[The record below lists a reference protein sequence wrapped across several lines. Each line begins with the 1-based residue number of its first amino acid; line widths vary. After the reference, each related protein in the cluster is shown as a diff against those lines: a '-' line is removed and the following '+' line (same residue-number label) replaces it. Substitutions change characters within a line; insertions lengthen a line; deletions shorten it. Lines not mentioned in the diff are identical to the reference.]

1 MNALSNFITVLV
13 VNLLPFD
20 PTIRMSV
27 GLVLGQLLDKCLEYL
42 SKHGHIYNIW
52 FIRRFFSYNTV
63 KFSSENYQFYD
74 LIDYYYK
81 KYNSII
87 KDANVIHIRGSRHL
101 MIESLSRQSI
111 VDTYEDNNIYIQ
123 INKIG
128 ESKVDDMTV
137 SNHNIIFSSN
147 QPTEKINKYI
157 ENLLKIISKSVDREF
172 TIYNINVETT
182 DKHRKVSWNH
192 GRSISNK
199 TIENVIVSEKVQR
212 DFYNDMEIFWTK
224 EDNYNKR
231 GITFKRGY
239 LLHGPPGS
247 GKSSIIA
254 SIVNEHQL
262 PIFKFDMSII
272 EENSELTRLNDT
284 IYDYIGM
291 SERHVALFEDID
303 RCTLFDR
310 YTRGSAITMDA
321 LLNVLDG
328 VNGAHG
334 RITIMT
340 ANDISSL
347 KRVQGLLRPGRIDR
361 IIELSMCSNMQIKQI
376 LALNF
381 DDKEVK
387 DITINNNIEL
397 TPASLNKL
405 IQIAE
410 DYDLVIDY
418 LNKHPIVNDDD
429 LENIRDIKES
439 IADKPI
445 GDKPVKMKMNRR
457 GRMVKERKKSNKP
470 RGFDMLER
478 LKKKIKKEEID
489 LGFASDKQSIDFQ
502 IRNLQFKKLQ
512 IELDQKQ
519 KIYDENLKNDSS
531 KKDESL
537 EKSET
542 LNIEDPDKID
552 ESPESE
558 DNVDIDN
565 LENEICSD
573 EENVSINDENSND
586 I

>member
-20 PTIRMSV
+20 PSIRMSI
-27 GLVLGQLLDKCLEYL
+27 GLVLGQLLDKCFEYI

-111 VDTYEDNNIYIQ
+111 VDTYENNKIYIQ

-157 ENLLKIISKSVDREF
+157 ENLLKIISKSVDHEF
-172 TIYNINVETT
+172 TLYNITVEKN

-192 GRSISNK
+192 GRSVSNK
-199 TIENVIVSEKVQR
+199 TIENVIVSEKIQR
-212 DFYNDMEIFWTK
+212 DFYDDMEIFWTK

-247 GKSSIIA
+247 GKSSLIA

-262 PIFKFDMSII
+262 PVFKFDMSII

-291 SERHVALFEDID
+291 SERHIALFEDID

-328 VNGAHG
+328 VNGTHG

-381 DDKEVK
+381 DKDIK
-387 DITINNNIEL
+387 DITINKNVEL

-418 LNKHPIVNDDD
+418 LNKHPVVNDDD

-439 IADKPI
+439 VAEKSTEN
-445 GDKPVKMKMNRR
+445 KSVKMKMNRR
-457 GRMVKERKKSNKP
+457 GRMIKERKKSDKP
-470 RGFDMLER
+470 RGFDALER

-512 IELDQKQ
+512 IELDQRQ
-519 KIYDENLKNDSS
+519 KIFDENLKNNSD
-531 KKDESL
+531 KKEESIKESEMLNITDLDIVDESDVDVDKL
-537 EKSET
+537 E
-542 LNIEDPDKID
+542 EDIC
-552 ESPESE
+552 SE
-558 DNVDIDN
+558 D
-565 LENEICSD
+565 SD
-573 EENVSINDENSND
+573 IND
-586 I
+586 